1 MKSLKTIL
9 PFLCLL
15 LTGCT
20 SETISDRLYTQSI
33 GLTCNG
39 KLSFYT
45 EDFNQEV
52 SPPVE
57 GISIA
62 EVLRQEESLNGGKV
76 FIGHTELLCLD
87 GTCTLNPAEELLF
100 EKGLSPACK
109 VLYAKPDEYFQN
121 PENTAMIH
129 MIRMSE
135 QNGLLSTTELAT
147 ALNEWHGI
155 WETALLPVQKP
166 EQSVPGL
173 VLLHKDGHC
182 TELSDFAAHGMYWL
196 RRNTGS
202 FTMTLQTPDGEK
214 DILIRSIRTEKRIEN
229 EELYY
234 HVIIRTGTPE
244 LNDTLQ
250 RLVQK
255 QCISAL
261 DEMTKAGADVI
272 GIQDLLENSD
282 IKPQKDM
289 PLTIQ
294 LSVTVQ

>member
-1 MKSLKTIL
+1 M
-9 PFLCLL
+9 
-15 LTGCT
+15 TGCS
-20 SETISDRLYTQSI
+20 SETISDRLYTQAI
-33 GLTCNG
+33 GLTCDG

-45 EDFNQEV
+45 QDFNQEV
-52 SPPVE
+52 KPPAE

-121 PENTAMIH
+121 PENAAMIH

-155 WETALLPVQKP
+155 WETALLPVQKAG
-166 EQSVPGL
+166 QNVPGL

-182 TELSDFAAHGMYWL
+182 TELSDFAAQGMYWL
-196 RRNTGS
+196 RRNTGD
-202 FTMTLQTPDGEK
+202 FKMTLQTPDGEK
-214 DILIRSIRTEKRIEN
+214 DILIRNVRIEKQIEN
-229 EELYY
+229 QELYY

-250 RLVQK
+250 RLIEK
-255 QCISAL
+255 QCICAI
-261 DEMTKAGADVI
+261 DEMLAAKADVI
-272 GIQDLLENSD
+272 GIQDLLENSG
-282 IKPQKDM
+282 IKPEKNM